1 MRPKKKD
8 PQAEE
13 IDLIEPISKT
23 KLKAEADAL
32 QDIGVKLV
40 ALPNSKLSQL
50 DLPERLIDAI
60 AEAKRIT
67 ANGATR
73 RQKQYIGSL
82 MRDIDVAPII
92 EQMEKWEG
100 KNTAENAYFHSL
112 ERWRTRLIEDE
123 GALSDLIQEYPNID
137 SQQIRTLIRNA
148 RREASLA
155 KPPKSSRELFK
166 LLREVTTDAQD
177 SDSSA
182 ETFEEDL

>member
-40 ALPNSKLSQL
+40 ALPNSRLSQL
-50 DLPERLIDAI
+50 DLPERLFDAI

-73 RQKQYIGSL
+73 RQKQYIGSAL
-82 MRDIDVAPII
+82 WRKQFSVEVMGVAVAPR
-92 EQMEKWEG
+92 QTW
-100 KNTAENAYFHSL
+100 
-112 ERWRTRLIEDE
+112 
-123 GALSDLIQEYPNID
+123 
-137 SQQIRTLIRNA
+137 
-148 RREASLA
+148 A
-155 KPPKSSRELFK
+155 KFAC
-166 LLREVTTDAQD
+166 DAG
-177 SDSSA
+177 
-182 ETFEEDL
+182 TNPIW